1 MCITDVVVAAW
12 PFVRAEGLA
21 FHGSKCRLINVGTGN
36 VPTRREAGLV
46 ENHGPFSIG
55 NDVVTMADYEM
66 AGCLADVDAVVAVGG
81 MAHDAFVLFVEG
93 LHGRPGEC
101 NPSPQVA
108 RVRRQVDVSP
118 CPSRCALLA
127 SLNGIPGR
135 EPKLGMPGRMLGVL

>member
-1 MCITDVVVAAW
+1 MCVTDVVVAAKALVW
-12 PFVRAEGLA
+12 AKGLA
-21 FHGSKCRLINVGTGN
+21 FHGSERRFINVGTWN
-36 VPTRREAGLV
+36 VPARREAGLV

-55 NDVVTMADYEM
+55 NDAVTMPDHEM
-66 AGCLADVDAVVAVGG
+66 TGCLAKVDAMVAVGG
-81 MAHDAFVLFVEG
+81 MAHDAFVFFVES

-101 NPSPQVA
+101 NPSLQVA

-135 EPKLGMPGRMLGVL
+135 EPKLGMPGRMLGAL